1 MRVQPAEI
9 SCDLVTRILSE
20 HWGFRATEVVYAP
33 VGFGSHHWIAS
44 EEAGSPRWFVTAD
57 RLDPCGNRLGS
68 TVKQVRRAIEAA
80 AHAVKELADSGY
92 EFVVAPL
99 PDRTGR
105 LVGEMLPGWIL
116 VVLPYLQGWSTPDG
130 TWDDPAE
137 RAEIAGILG
146 RLHTATPPK
155 ALQRW
160 DFAVPGRDALL
171 AALADLDRPWSSGPY
186 SEPTR
191 QRLAGALDHIHGRL
205 AHYDALV
212 REIEASD
219 DPWVV
224 THGEPHSANVLR
236 TTNGRMRLIDWDTVQ
251 LAPRERDLSAVLGG
265 PNDVLPAYQ
274 AEAGPVSPRSAAIE
288 LFHVWW
294 SLAEIAEYVQLFR
307 QPHADSQDNKES
319 WRTLTQYVPG

>member
-1 MRVQPAEI
+1 MRVEPAEI
-9 SCDLVTRILSE
+9 SCDLVTGILSDR
-20 HWGFRATEVVYAP
+20 WGFRAAEVAYAP

-44 EEAGSPRWFVTAD
+44 DADGPRWFVTAD
-57 RLDPCGNRLGS
+57 RLDPQGSWLGS
-68 TVKQVRRAIEAA
+68 TAEQVKGALEAA
-80 AHAVKELADSGY
+80 AHTARELADNGY
-92 EFVVAPL
+92 EFAVAPL

-105 LVGEMLPGWIL
+105 LVREVQPGWML
-116 VVLPYLQGWSTPDG
+116 VVLPYLQGWSTPG
-130 TWDDPAE
+130 GAWEDPAE
-137 RAEIAGILG
+137 RAQIAGLLG
-146 RLHTATPPK
+146 RLHAAKPPE

-191 QRLAGALDHIHGRL
+191 LRLAGALDHLHTRL

-236 TTNGRMRLIDWDTVQ
+236 TAEGRMHLIDWDTVQ

-265 PNDVLPAYQ
+265 PTDVLPVYQ
-274 AEAGPVSPRSAAIE
+274 AEAGQVSPRTAAIE

-294 SLAEIAEYVQLFR
+294 SMAEIATYVQLFR
-307 QPHADSQDNKES
+307 RSHADSQDSKES
-319 WRTLTQYVPG
+319 WRNLKQYVPG